1 LDTQFVLKRFDLKAQ
16 RRLAQVEEP
25 SASTE
30 MKSFSDGQERTDVTE
45 FHAALL
51 IS

>member
-1 LDTQFVLKRFDLKAQ
+1 LDTQFVIKGFDLKAQ

-30 MKSFSDGQERTDVTE
+30 MKSFGDGQK
-45 FHAALL
+45 
-51 IS
+51 

>member
-1 LDTQFVLKRFDLKAQ
+1 LDTQFVLKSFDLKAK

-25 SASTE
+25 GASTE

-45 FHAALL
+45 FHAV
-51 IS
+51 S